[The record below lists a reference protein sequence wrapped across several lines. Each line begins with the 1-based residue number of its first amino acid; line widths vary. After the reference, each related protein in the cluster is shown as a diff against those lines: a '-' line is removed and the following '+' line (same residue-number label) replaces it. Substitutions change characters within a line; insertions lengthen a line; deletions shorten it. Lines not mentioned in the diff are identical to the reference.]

1 MTNGP
6 YQFTYDY
13 VYGGNNGKDASA
25 LYSESVEPLVEG
37 LFSGY
42 NATVFAYG
50 QTGSGKTFTMGSSFV
65 SDGNNNGGIGVI
77 PRAVAHI
84 FERIRKLEDK
94 TRFTVRVGFV
104 EIHKEEVRDLLS
116 TRPEQ
121 SHHIH
126 VRELPDGG
134 IVLAG
139 AKEIEVENEED
150 MAAVLERGTC
160 MRATGATGM
169 NQRSSRSHAI
179 FTITVE
185 QRKMEQESR
194 SSSFLQNME
203 EEAESKDSS
212 EEQSESGCD
221 DEVDDSYLCAKMHLV
236 DLAGSERLKRTK
248 SEGQRKEEG
257 IKINQGL
264 LALGNVINAL
274 SEGKAHVP
282 YRDSKLTRMLQ
293 DSLGGNSRTLMI
305 ACVSP
310 ANINWEESLNTL
322 RYANRARA
330 IKNKPVVNRDPVAA
344 LIASLRQ
351 QLDQVKAE
359 NAELRRQLGIPNSDE
374 VLIKPA
380 TDNLQVELNMAK
392 NRLSKLTMEMHASK
406 KMVDELREDLKS
418 QAEQG
423 FLASMQR
430 DKMIQVLVSTIGEGE
445 ANRIV
450 TEMSN
455 GNIGTESTE
464 AKLLSRVQALEEENR
479 RLRQD
484 RKDDDK
490 ILANSE
496 IQDDWLPDNEPYG
509 ADETEDFEGLVAHG
523 EITEVTEKIAIL
535 QAELEAKEEA
545 IAKVTKHAS
554 MQVALKKHFEDIQ
567 RERDSLAKERVA
579 LLAKIR
585 DIQASSMEEKSNLER
600 HYKAKLRELDLKV
613 KQTDRKE
620 QKIRSL
626 EATQQRANLKVRE
639 LENEIQHIKS
649 QKSSLQKQA
658 ERAGKDYNQWKKK
671 RDREYMHLAKE
682 KQAAAMRLMKMEAQN
697 ARQQAYLRRKIE
709 EAAVAKKKLQDF
721 IDKRGNVRNMSM
733 ERNSTFVTRIT
744 QSSSQATNKDT
755 WQPTDREHLQSTNS
769 RPGRENWLENELE
782 GCTSSFEISKL
793 LEEEK
798 LKRRDVAK
806 RLREVEKKLAAL
818 QNPSWW
824 SGVTSPLQSN
834 DKEKLVIEKHEL
846 NENLKQHSRKIQE
859 FQSSLVK
866 SKSEEEEKGLGAADI
881 SRWSSIQSLKEARI
895 ALTAT
900 FKVASKYKAQSWEL
914 QMGVDELTDELE
926 MLKLRLEI
934 AETEKLQATMQM
946 GDTEYPVSSPHV
958 YLHSN
963 PTKQV
968 GTFTAMPCIIN
979 VQLVT

>member
-1 MTNGP
+1 VAKGP

-13 VYGGNNGKDASA
+13 VYGGDHGKNAAA

-37 LFSGY
+37 LFGGY

-50 QTGSGKTFTMGSSFV
+50 QTGSGKTYTMGSSFI
-65 SDGNNNGGIGVI
+65 SDGSDNGGIGVI
-77 PRAVAHI
+77 PKAVAHI
-84 FERIRKLEDK
+84 FERIRKVED
-94 TRFTVRVGFV
+94 TIRFTVRVGFV
-104 EIHKEEVRDLLS
+104 EIHKEEIRDLLS
-116 TRPEQ
+116 SRPEQ
-121 SHHIH
+121 SHHVH

-134 IVLAG
+134 IILAG
-139 AKEIEVENEED
+139 AKEIEVESEND

-179 FTITVE
+179 FTITIE
-185 QRKMEQESR
+185 QRKIEQESR
-194 SSSFLQNME
+194 SSSFRRNMDDE
-203 EEAESKDSS
+203 VASKDSDD
-212 EEQSESGCD
+212 EQSGSECD
-221 DEVDDSYLCAKMHLV
+221 DGVDDSYLCAKMHLV
-236 DLAGSERLKRTK
+236 DLAGSERLKRTR

-351 QLDQVKAE
+351 QLDHVKAE
-359 NAELRRQLGIPNSDE
+359 NAQLRRQLGICNSDE
-374 VLIKPA
+374 VVVHPA
-380 TDNLQVELNMAK
+380 TDDLQAELNMTK
-392 NRLSKLTMEMHASK
+392 NRLSKLAAEMHASK
-406 KMVDELREDLKS
+406 NLIEELREDLKS

-423 FLASMQR
+423 FLANMQR
-430 DKMIQVLVSTIGEGE
+430 DRMMQILRSTIGEEE

-450 TEMSN
+450 SGMSSSN
-455 GNIGTESTE
+455 FGIESTE
-464 AKLLSRVQALEEENR
+464 AKLLSRVQELEEENR
-479 RLRQD
+479 LLRQD
-484 RKDDDK
+484 KQDDDEPLMK
-490 ILANSE
+490 YDMQE
-496 IQDDWLPDNEPYG
+496 DWLPDDEQYG
-509 ADETEDFEGLVAHG
+509 ADEEHMEGLVHS
-523 EITEVTEKIAIL
+523 EITEVAEKIALL
-535 QAELEAKEEA
+535 QAELEAKEDA

-554 MQVALKKHFEDIQ
+554 MQVALKKHLEDIQ
-567 RERDSLAKERVA
+567 RERDSLAKERVT

-585 DIQASSMEEKSNLER
+585 DIQASSMEERSNLER
-600 HYKAKLRELDLKV
+600 HYKSKLRELDLKV
-613 KQTDRKE
+613 KQADRKE

-649 QKSSLQKQA
+649 QKSVLQKQA

-671 RDREYMHLAKE
+671 RDREFMHLAKE

-709 EAAVAKKKLQDF
+709 EAAAAKKKLQDF
-721 IDKRGNVRNMSM
+721 IDKRGNARSMSM
-733 ERNSTFVTRIT
+733 ERNSTFVQHIT
-744 QSSSQATNKDT
+744 QPSSQANNKDVL
-755 WQPTDREHLQSTNS
+755 QSSCREHLPSTNS
-769 RPGRENWLENELE
+769 RSGRENWLENELE
-782 GCTSSFEISKL
+782 DCTSSFEISKL

-798 LKRRDVAK
+798 SKRREVAK

-824 SGVTSPLQSN
+824 SGVTSPLQSR
-834 DKEKLVIEKHEL
+834 DQGKLIEERQGL
-846 NENLKQHSRKIQE
+846 NENLKLHSRKIQE
-859 FQSSLVK
+859 FQSSLVQ

-914 QMGVDELTDELE
+914 QLSIDELTDELE
-926 MLKLRLEI
+926 MLRLRLEI
-934 AETEKLQATMQM
+934 AETEKLQVAMQM
-946 GDTEYPVSSPHV
+946 GNAEYSTSPQQHI
-958 YLHSN
+958 HSN
-963 PTKQV
+963 STKKV
-968 GTFTAMPCIIN
+968 GTIAVRHQANMR
-979 VQLVT
+979 